1 MQSLLK
7 NVSGL
12 PLCFKSLK
20 TQACL
25 RQHLPSTSDDL
36 GQLCMLRL
44 NMGEHFGE
52 QTLGRPP
59 AAENEH
65 IFHDH
70 PTVHG
75 LQFTVHQRKGLLGG
89 SGG

>member
-20 TQACL
+20 TQVCL
-25 RQHLPSTSDDL
+25 RQHLPSASDDL

-44 NMGEHFGE
+44 NMGEHSGE

-59 AAENEH
+59 VAEDEH
-65 IFHDH
+65 TFQDH
-70 PTVHG
+70 PTVPG
-75 LQFTVHQRKGLLGG
+75 LKFPLHQR
-89 SGG
+89 

>member
-25 RQHLPSTSDDL
+25 RQHLPSTSDDS

-44 NMGEHFGE
+44 NMGEHSGE

-59 AAENEH
+59 VAEDEH
-65 IFHDH
+65 TFQDH
-70 PTVHG
+70 PTVPG
-75 LQFTVHQRKGLLGG
+75 LKFPLHQR
-89 SGG
+89 